1 MLQKRIGKTWFFCL
15 LISASLSSQSL
26 YLKAEGNDEYETKII
41 DSLKYKKKFE
51 DYATL
56 KTEIENLK
64 QRVETLGFLE
74 SEVTHVIKDN
84 DSLYLAKFHLKN
96 KYHYIHIYYNGIID
110 KKYINTISKTITE
123 TYFVISFDK
132 LKETLE
138 FINSLLVEKGN
149 PFSSLQI
156 KNIKKQKDFILT
168 GELANSNQA
177 QRTIDTIIVKGY
189 ERFPK
194 SFTKHYLK
202 LKPKELLSLKSINEK
217 TSELDNLRFANQI
230 KDPELLFT
238 KDSTSLYIYVEKSK
252 SNTFDGFLG
261 FGNNKQTNKIEF
273 NGYLNLGLINN
284 LNYGE
289 TFMLYYKS
297 DKSEQQTF
305 DIKMNL
311 PYLFGSPLGT
321 EFRLNIFK
329 KDSSFVTATQL
340 AKFIY
345 QLNSKSFLAVG
356 IQSETSNNLLDN
368 NVVLISDYKAFFY
381 FINYSFLKTQKFDLL
396 FPVNFLFDISL
407 GTGNRTIEDNKE
419 TQNRFTLEAFKIFNL
434 NDRNSIYSRITSSI
448 LSSNNYLDNELFR
461 FGGINS
467 IRGFE
472 ENSLQANLYSVLNTE
487 YRYRLSNTLFV
498 HSILDIGYFENKNLL
513 VKQKLYG
520 FGFGFGLKTNSGLL
534 RFNYSGGKIE
544 NQIFKLSD
552 SKIHLSLSTTF

>member
-1 MLQKRIGKTWFFCL
+1 MLQKLIGKIWFFCL

-26 YLKAEGNDEYETKII
+26 YLKAEGTDEFETKII
-41 DSLKYKKKFE
+41 DSLKYTKKFE

-74 SEVTHVIKDN
+74 SKVTHVIKEN
-84 DSLYLAKFHLKN
+84 DSLYLAKFHLNN

-110 KKYINTISKTITE
+110 KKYLSTVSKTITD
-123 TYFVISFDK
+123 TYFIISFDK

-138 FINSLLVEKGN
+138 FINSLLVEKGY

-168 GELANSNQA
+168 GELVNSNQV

-202 LKPKELLSLKSINEK
+202 LKPKELLSIKSINEK
-217 TSELDNLRFANQI
+217 ASELDNLPFAKQI

-238 KDSTSLYIYVEKSK
+238 KDSTSLYIYVEKTK

-261 FGNNKQTNKIEF
+261 FGTNKQTNNIEF

-289 TFMLYYKS
+289 TLMIYYKS

-305 DIKMNL
+305 DIKVNL

-321 EFRLNIFK
+321 ELRLNIFK

-345 QLNSKSFLAVG
+345 QLNSKNSLAVG
-356 IQSETSNNLLDN
+356 IHSEASNNLLDN
-368 NVVLISDYKAFFY
+368 SVVLISDYKALFY

-407 GTGNRTIEDNKE
+407 GTGNRTIEDIKE
-419 TQNRFTLEAFKIFNL
+419 KQNRYSLEAFKIFNL
-434 NDRNSIYSRITSSI
+434 NDRNSIYTKFNSSI

-487 YRYRLSNTLFV
+487 YRYRLSSNLFV

-520 FGFGFGLKTNSGLL
+520 FGFGFGLKTNSGLF
-534 RFNYSGGKIE
+534 RFNYSGGKVE